1 MLCVRKQKKSDT
13 NKKVILLS
21 DRSTLP
27 SVAATGCTQPSHFNN
42 KGENTVP

>member
-1 MLCVRKQKKSDT
+1 MLCVQKQKKSDT
-13 NKKVILLS
+13 NKVILLS

-42 KGENTVP
+42 KGENIVP